1 MRKTLLMSA
10 ACLGLAVAAPAFAQ
24 TSQGQPSNPAPS
36 GQMMQPSTGT
46 ESRATSPYAPPGA
59 STTNANR
66 GTGHQPGVGDSE
78 PHATRASNINPSDTR
93 TPIAPALPVPSG
105 SENASP
111 HDLLQTAQR
120 ALARGQTGLAQSAI
134 ERAQTNLL
142 NSDEFRGMTHP
153 TRDPRFSAVEQA
165 RQALGRHDVAAARQQ
180 LNRAIQQLGQAGS
193 PGGATTSGGM
203 SGTGT
208 YNTGQGGGGA
218 ASPGTT
224 GAPVVGTPSRP
235 PGPGRSLGQPM
246 TGATQQGTATS
257 PSNSEGVGGPPATAP
272 GPR

>member
-46 ESRATSPYAPPGA
+46 ESRATSLYAPPGA

-180 LNRAIQQLGQAGS
+180 LNRATNNLAKPDLREGPQPAAG
-193 PGGATTSGGM
+193 
-203 SGTGT
+203 
-208 YNTGQGGGGA
+208 
-218 ASPGTT
+218 
-224 GAPVVGTPSRP
+224 
-235 PGPGRSLGQPM
+235 
-246 TGATQQGTATS
+246 
-257 PSNSEGVGGPPATAP
+257 
-272 GPR
+272 